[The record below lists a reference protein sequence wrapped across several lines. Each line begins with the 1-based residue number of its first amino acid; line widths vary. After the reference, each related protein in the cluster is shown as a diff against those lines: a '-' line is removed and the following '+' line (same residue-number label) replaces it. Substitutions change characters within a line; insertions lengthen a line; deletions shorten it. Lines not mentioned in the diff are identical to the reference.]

1 MQAREHAF
9 TSGGQLLGTVLSV
22 QANYYWV
29 KLDGDAGI
37 SIPPLHSGESDNHPM
52 TGQVTL
58 LCTRRSRLKKIG
70 QRVMVGDRVCVE
82 EPDWQGGRGAI
93 ADVLPRQVELQRPA
107 IVNVNQI
114 LLVFALADP
123 VPEPQRLTQFLVTAE
138 ASGLPICLCF
148 SKSDLVLPEQQQMW
162 RDRLQHWGYQPISIS
177 TTLGTGLDD
186 LHHQLHQQVT
196 VVCGPSGVGKSS
208 LINSLIPSAQLRVG
222 AVSGKLAQGRHTT
235 RHVQLLELPMGGL
248 LADTPGFN
256 QPDLPADPYALANYF
271 PEIRQQLAVADCQFS
286 DCLHRDEMDCAV
298 RGDWERYPHYLD
310 LLETAIAR
318 QAELE
323 QRRDREAAVKVKTN
337 RSGEQYYEPRL
348 ELKKY
353 RRPSRRSQ
361 RQLQHDLHEDPDHD

>member
-1 MQAREHAF
+1 MQARDQAV
-9 TSGGQLLGTVLSV
+9 TPSDLLLGTVLSV

-29 KLDGDAGI
+29 KLDGDAGV
-37 SIPPLHSGESDNHPM
+37 SVPLVGCGDGADAPVTSPI
-52 TGQVTL
+52 TL

-93 ADVLPRQVELQRPA
+93 ADVLPRQVELVRPA

-138 ASGLPICLCF
+138 ASGLPICLCL
-148 SKSDLVLPEQQQMW
+148 SKRDLVSPEQEQDW
-162 RDRLQHWGYQPISIS
+162 RDRLQRWGYQPISIS

-186 LHHQLHQQVT
+186 LHRQLHQQVT

-256 QPDLPADPYALANYF
+256 QPDLPADPDAVANYF
-271 PEIRQQLAVADCQFS
+271 PEIRHQLAVAACQFS
-286 DCLHRDEMDCAV
+286 DCLHRDEVGCVV
-298 RGDWERYPHYLD
+298 RGDWERYPQYLD

-361 RQLQHDLHEDPDHD
+361 RQIQHDLHEEPDDD